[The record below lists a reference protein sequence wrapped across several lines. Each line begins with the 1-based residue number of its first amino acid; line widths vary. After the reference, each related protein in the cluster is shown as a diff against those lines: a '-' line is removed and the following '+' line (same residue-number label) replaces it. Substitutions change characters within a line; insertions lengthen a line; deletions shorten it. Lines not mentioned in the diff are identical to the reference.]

1 MALLLGRPVYT
12 EDVTPADCLVVKV
25 LRSPHANAIVQSQL
39 RQVQSLRRAV
49 EIARLQYDNG
59 YTDYLTVL
67 DAERQLF
74 SAELQLAAALRDR
87 LNAVVSVC
95 MALGGGWA
103 DPGKSPSF
111 PVVNTERLLQEET
124 GVGKTAPAAAPASNG
139 N

>member
-1 MALLLGRPVYT
+1 
-12 EDVTPADCLVVKV
+12 
-25 LRSPHANAIVQSQL
+25 
-39 RQVQSLRRAV
+39 
-49 EIARLQYDNG
+49 
-59 YTDYLTVL
+59 
-67 DAERQLF
+67 
-74 SAELQLAAALRDR
+74 
-87 LNAVVSVC
+87 